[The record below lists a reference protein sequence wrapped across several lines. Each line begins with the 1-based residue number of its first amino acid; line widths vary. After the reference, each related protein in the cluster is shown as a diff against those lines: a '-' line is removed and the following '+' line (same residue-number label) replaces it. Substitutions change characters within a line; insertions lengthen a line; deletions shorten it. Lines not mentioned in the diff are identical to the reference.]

1 MTSSLQNTL
10 QTTMP
15 APLQCKARSIHERL
29 VHEYGPRLIRERTL
43 DPLDE
48 LIFTVLSQNTSD
60 VNRDRAYETLRSR
73 FPTWEAVRLADVA
86 DIEDAIRVG
95 GLGAIKAP
103 RIKNMLEHIKQEHDS
118 LSLDFLR
125 DMPAEEARKW
135 LVSLKG
141 VGVKT
146 ASCVLLFSLGIPAL
160 PVDTHVHRVTRRLGL
175 VSMRS
180 SPERTNVLLEA
191 MVPPELY
198 YPFHVNIIAHG
209 RQVCTARRPGC
220 DACSLADLCDFVTKS
235 RASPPSDSQGEA
247 AAALA

>member
-1 MTSSLQNTL
+1 MPDRLQY
-10 QTTMP
+10 
-15 APLQCKARSIHERL
+15 KAHSIHERL

-60 VNRDRAYETLRSR
+60 VTRDRAYETLRSR

-103 RIKNMLEHIKQEHDS
+103 RIKNMLEHIKREHRT

-125 DMPAEEARKW
+125 DMAVPEAREW

-141 VGVKT
+141 VGHKT
-146 ASCVLLFSLGIPAL
+146 ASCVLLFSLGMPAL
-160 PVDTHVHRVTRRLGL
+160 PVDTHVYRVTRRLGL
-175 VSMRS
+175 APMKS
-180 SPERTNVLLEA
+180 SPERTNLLLEA
-191 MVPPELY
+191 LLPAEIY

-209 RQVCTARRPGC
+209 RQVCTARRPRC
-220 DACSLADLCDFVTKS
+220 DACSLADLCDFVHKS
-235 RASPPSDSQGEA
+235 RASDQ
-247 AAALA
+247 